1 MKKTG
6 KAFTLAEVM
15 IVLTIIGILT
25 AIIMPAAFH
34 STPNEDIMKFKK
46 ANVTLSKI
54 VKEMASNGKYYKI
67 GDLRNTANGG
77 NPGDN
82 YMCQVIA
89 DLMTAKTVDCANNNK
104 QATIFVNAISGGSA
118 SNDCSTYANRCT
130 LAKAKTQLDYY
141 CASVGSS
148 PKGVTTTD
156 DVIWYETKKDNYTD
170 SGNHANPECDNA
182 IECNCEYK
190 VLCLKISNLYFG
202 YGIRSDGKVISGY
215 YADEYI
221 NKSLQ
226 DN

>member
-67 GDLRNTANGG
+67 GDLRYTANGG
-77 NPGDN
+77 SPASN

-104 QATIFVNAISGGSA
+104 TSTIFVEPISSA
-118 SNDCSTYANRCT
+118 SSSQTT
-130 LAKAKTQLDYY
+130 
-141 CASVGSS
+141 CASAAKGSVCNLANGKKKLDDICDDITS

-156 DVIWYETKKDNYTD
+156 DVIWYEAKQTNELGDPECTSYTD
-170 SGNHANPECDNA
+170 
-182 IECNCEYK
+182 CNNQYK

-215 YADEYI
+215 YADEYV

-226 DN
+226 DD